1 MFWKGLDRKDAYSYL
16 VNMKRLPL
24 ATCYGKSF
32 NSMFSTEMLS
42 SYPTEMNSEIR
53 FMQTSQDFK
62 GTKLKWKNAFHC
74 NGENMYATFA
84 LASYF

>member
-1 MFWKGLDRKDAYSYL
+1 
-16 VNMKRLPL
+16 MKRLPL
-24 ATCYGKSF
+24 ATCYGKRF
-32 NSMFSTEMLS
+32 NSVLSTDTLS
-42 SYPTEMNSEIR
+42 SDPTEMNSEIG

-62 GTKLKWKNAFHC
+62 GTKLKWKNAFHR

>member
-1 MFWKGLDRKDAYSYL
+1 
-16 VNMKRLPL
+16 MKRLPL

-32 NSMFSTEMLS
+32 NSVFSTDTLS
-42 SYPTEMNSEIR
+42 SDPTEMNSKMGC
-53 FMQTSQDFK
+53 MQASQDFK

-74 NGENMYATFA
+74 NGENTYATFA

>member
-1 MFWKGLDRKDAYSYL
+1 
-16 VNMKRLPL
+16 MKRLPL
-24 ATCYGKSF
+24 ATCYRKSF
-32 NSMFSTEMLS
+32 NSVLWTDTLS
-42 SYPTEMNSEIR
+42 SDPTEMNSEIG

-62 GTKLKWKNAFHC
+62 GTKLKWKNAFHR